1 MSSGGRHLVIGSRGA
16 RGGGGGEATLSPN
29 VDEHWVEATLS
40 PDLEEH
46 WEEQGQQGTGSP
58 KQEGHR
64 KEKVEHP

>member
-1 MSSGGRHLVIGSRGA
+1 
-16 RGGGGGEATLSPN
+16 LSPN